1 MRRNFAVSLLLHG
14 LCLLSANNRLLSQDS
29 AGTADFEHNIR
40 PLLLNH
46 CGQCHGPRQQKGGLR
61 LDARSHFF
69 RGGDSGPVIVPGK
82 SLESHLIQRITSADA
97 DLQMPPT
104 GPRLTTTEIQLLQNW
119 INAGAD
125 WPETEYDRQALIDP
139 RRKHWSFQPLPASV
153 SPPPADSRQHL
164 TDIDRFLLDKLSPL
178 GLSLN
183 PRADRRI
190 LIRRAY
196 LVITGLLP
204 TPQQVADFVADE
216 SPNAWN
222 NLIET
227 LLSSPHYGER
237 WAQHWLDVIRYA
249 DTHGFEVNTPRDNA
263 WPYRDYVI
271 RSLNSDKPWNTF
283 VREQIAG
290 DLLGED
296 AATGFLV
303 ASAVLLP
310 GQIGADDASKRL
322 ARQDALDEIIAGT
335 SSAVLG
341 ITLACARCHDHK
353 FDPLTQQDYYSMQAF
368 FAGVEYGERPL
379 RDNNW
384 MQSQQ
389 QAAALSTQIAE
400 LEGQVRGIVP
410 LAAPNQLL
418 LIDEEDSTRVR
429 FLRSPNGPGTNP
441 AGTQRG
447 YRDDP
452 GSLLQ
457 PGNLSNGRYTWWNN
471 VPGEDVAVWKP
482 ALNGPARLWL
492 SWGAHGSGV
501 HTRDARCILD
511 RDGDLTTRDDQL
523 EIFKA
528 DQYDPAGVSSGTTE
542 QTPQWSG
549 FQYAGS
555 LELNTDSAIIL
566 RGGDTGTGITADV
579 IAFQRLPARDNPADN
594 TPPPATPPLRDP
606 VTPLTNI
613 ERFAPLPARFL
624 RFTTFQTINNN
635 QHEPCLDEL
644 EAFGPAQP
652 QRNLAAASLGVR
664 PTSSGNYSD
673 IGIHQLPHIND
684 GRHGNDFSWISS
696 QLGGGWVQLE
706 FPEIV
711 ELDTVV
717 WSRDRT
723 GKFLDRLPVRYSI
736 TVSADGVNWTT
747 VADHSDRAP
756 VGTPWD
762 PQAALLRTAASSS
775 SSAGTLVKQLQ
786 QLRDSRTKLSQTQM
800 VFAGTFREPD
810 RTRILRR
817 GDPEQPADDV
827 QPQIPQLF
835 QQLPTSSPTSQ
846 PDHGALTPEQQRRLT
861 LADWLASDT
870 NPLTARVIVN
880 RVWQHHF
887 GLGLVETPNDFGLN
901 GTPPGNQPL
910 LDWLASELIRSG
922 WSLKHLHRLILRSS
936 AWQQDSAL
944 LPKGLELDRN
954 NALLWHYS
962 ARRMET
968 EAIRDCTLQVTGELN
983 LKTGGPGFSFFQTR
997 GGLSGFPE
1005 QEQFTSEEFR
1015 RMVYSHRVRM
1025 EQVPVFGAFDCPDF
1039 GQSIPR
1045 RSRSTTAIQALNLF
1059 NSRFTHDR
1067 AEALAHRLSTQAGAQ
1082 LTAQLQLA
1090 WQLTLSRPPTT
1101 TELSAAETVAQQHG
1115 LPQVCRALLNSS
1127 EFLLIP

>member
-1 MRRNFAVSLLLHG
+1 MRRNFAVALLLHG
-14 LCLLSANNRLLSQDS
+14 LCLLAATSPLIAQDS
-29 AGTADFEHNIR
+29 DSTPDFEHSIR
-40 PLLLNH
+40 PLLLTH

-69 RGGDSGPVIVPGK
+69 RGGDSGPVVVPGK
-82 SLESHLIQRITSADA
+82 SPESPLVQRIISTDA

-104 GPRLTTTEIQLLQNW
+104 GPRLTTAEIQLLQNW
-119 INAGAD
+119 IDAGAQ
-125 WPETEYDRQALIDP
+125 WPESDYDRHALIDP
-139 RRKHWSFQPLPASV
+139 RRKHWSFQPLPRTV
-153 SPPPADSRQHL
+153 SPPPSDQPHNI
-164 TDIDRFLLDKLSPL
+164 TEIDRFLVDRLSPL

-183 PRADRRI
+183 PQADRRI

-204 TPQQVADFVADE
+204 TPQQVADFVADN
-216 SPNAWN
+216 SPDAWN
-222 NLIET
+222 RLIET

-271 RSLNSDKPWNTF
+271 RSFNSDKPWNTF

-379 RDNNW
+379 RDHNW
-384 MQSQQ
+384 MQRQQ
-389 QAAALSTQIAE
+389 QATELSAQIAE
-400 LEGQVRGIVP
+400 LEGQIRGIVP
-410 LAAPNQLL
+410 LAAPDQLL
-418 LIDEEDSTRVR
+418 LIDEEDSTRVS
-429 FLRSPNGPGTNP
+429 FLKSPNGPGANP
-441 AGTQRG
+441 QGTQRG

-457 PGNLSNGRYTWWNN
+457 TGNLSNGRYTWWNN
-471 VPGEDVAVWKP
+471 VPGEDVAIWKP
-482 ALNGPARLWL
+482 ALHGPARLWL
-492 SWGAHGSGV
+492 SWGAHGSGA
-501 HTRDARCILD
+501 HTRDARYILD
-511 RDGDLTTRDDQL
+511 RDGDPATQADQQ

-528 DQYDPAGVSSGTTE
+528 DQYYPAGINSGTTE

-549 FQYAGS
+549 FQYAGI
-555 LELNTDSAIIL
+555 LQLQTESAIIL

-579 IAFQRLPARDNPADN
+579 IALQRLPAHNAPADN
-594 TPPPATPPLRDP
+594 TAAPATPPLRDP
-606 VTPLTNI
+606 VSPLTTI
-613 ERFAPLPARFL
+613 ERFAPLPVRFL
-624 RFTTFQTINNN
+624 RFTTLQTINNN

-652 QRNLAAASLGVR
+652 QLNLAAASRAVR

-723 GKFLDRLPVRYSI
+723 GKFLDRLPVRY
-736 TVSADGVNWTT
+736 TVSVSTDGVNWTT
-747 VADHSDRAP
+747 VADHTDRAP
-756 VGTPWD
+756 HGTPWD
-762 PQAALLRTAASSS
+762 PQAALLRTAAYSS
-775 SSAGTLVKQLQ
+775 SSADTLVKQLQ

-817 GDPEQPADDV
+817 GDPEQPAEDV
-827 QPQIPQLF
+827 QPQIPRLF
-835 QQLPTSSPTSQ
+835 QHLSADTLAQPAAPTE
-846 PDHGALTPEQQRRLT
+846 LTAEQQRRLT
-861 LADWLASDT
+861 LADWLAADS

-887 GLGLVETPNDFGLN
+887 GLGLVDTPNDFGLN
-901 GTPPGNQPL
+901 GAPPVNQPL
-910 LDWLASELIRSG
+910 LDWLASELIHSG
-922 WSLKHLHRLILRSS
+922 WSLKHLHRLILRSA

-944 LPKGLELDRN
+944 HATGLALDRN
-954 NALLWHYS
+954 NSLLWHYS

-1015 RMVYSHRVRM
+1015 RMVYAHRVRM

-1039 GQSIPR
+1039 GQSMPR

-1059 NSRFTHDR
+1059 NSRFTQDR

-1090 WQLTLSRPPTT
+1090 WQLTLSRQPTT
-1101 TELSAAETVAQQHG
+1101 AELAAAETVAQQHG